1 MASCAHPPV
10 ISRLCLLSANQ
21 SRDSASMASGGR
33 DSKINTPNRVEYSV
47 SAVYLTVAKL
57 CSKKQ
62 VQLMEV
68 ET

>member
-33 DSKINTPNRVEYSV
+33 DSKINRVEYSV